1 MAAGAAGALGA
12 TAVAATAAKIAAF
25 AKGGVVEQET
35 HFSARGIA
43 HGVMGEAGP
52 EAILPVKR
60 AWDGYRVRALT
71 AGGEQGL
78 ALARMTDGV
87 MGVDLRD
94 RDRAQPFARGGV
106 IHAPPLPL
114 TTFARGGIIDQAA
127 PHRPAAPA
135 TARQVTIHIAP
146 TIQITVEAGNA
157 ADPEALGEG
166 LSRRVVAEMTA
177 LVKGTLVDEQRVGG
191 VLNPTDEV

>member
-1 MAAGAAGALGA
+1 
-12 TAVAATAAKIAAF
+12 
-25 AKGGVVEQET
+25 
-35 HFSARGIA
+35 
-43 HGVMGEAGP
+43 MGEAGP
-52 EAILPVKR
+52 EAILPVTR

-94 RDRAQPFARGGV
+94 RAQPFARGG
-106 IHAPPLPL
+106 IINAPPLM
-114 TTFARGGIIDQAA
+114 TFARGGIIDQASPPPPPVA
-127 PHRPAAPA
+127 RQQQRAAP
-135 TARQVTIHIAP
+135 TIHISP

-157 ADPEALGEG
+157 TDPDALAEG